1 MSQRSTRRQLIAGL
15 GALSAMVPLTTKRQA
30 KAASSDIIKPPRLQ
44 PGDTVGII
52 SPAGATFN
60 TTDLDIVMD
69 AVRGLGLI
77 PRPAPHVLSQY
88 GYLAGHDRDRAADV
102 NQFFGDPEIAALLP
116 IRGDWGCAR
125 ILPYLD
131 YDLIRQNPKI
141 ITGFSDLT
149 ALLLGITAQTGLI
162 TFHGPNGLTAWR
174 PNQTEPFRQVLFEGQ
189 AITIENPMAAEDR
202 DRLMQTRF
210 RVQTIT
216 PGQAQGKLYGGNLS
230 VLSGIVGSPYVPDLT
245 GAILFLEDVG
255 ESVYRIDRMLTQLKL
270 AGVLDQLSGFVF
282 GQCTNCGP
290 SGGYGGLTLEQVLT
304 DHIAP
309 LGIPAWW
316 NAAIGHVEP
325 ILTLPLGTQV
335 MMDATAGKITMMEPA
350 IASSPTSHVSKHWHP
365 QSL

>member
-1 MSQRSTRRQLIAGL
+1 MLPMATRAQAQ
-15 GALSAMVPLTTKRQA
+15 AATPAPL
-30 KAASSDIIKPPRLQ
+30 KPPRLR

-69 AVRGLGLI
+69 AVSGLGLI
-77 PRPAPHVLSQY
+77 PRPAPHVLAQY
-88 GYLAGHDRDRAADV
+88 GYLAGQDRDRAADV
-102 NQFFGDPEIAALLP
+102 NQFFGDPTISALLP

-131 YDLIRQNPKI
+131 YDLIRRNPKI

-149 ALLLGITAQTGLI
+149 ALLLGITAQTGLV

-174 PNQTEPFRQVLFEGQ
+174 PDQTEPFRQVLFDGQ
-189 AITIENPMAAEDR
+189 ALTFENPIAGEDR

-216 PGQAQGKLYGGNLS
+216 PGQARGKLYGGNLS
-230 VLSGIVGSPYVPDLT
+230 VISGIVGSPYVPDLT

-270 AGVLDQLSGFVF
+270 AGVLDQLAGFVF

-290 SGGYGGLTLEQVLT
+290 SGGYGALTLEQVLT

-325 ILTLPLGTQV
+325 ILTLPLGIEVT
-335 MMDATAGKITMMEPA
+335 MDATAGRIVMEEAA
-350 IASSPTSHVSKHWHP
+350 IA
-365 QSL
+365 